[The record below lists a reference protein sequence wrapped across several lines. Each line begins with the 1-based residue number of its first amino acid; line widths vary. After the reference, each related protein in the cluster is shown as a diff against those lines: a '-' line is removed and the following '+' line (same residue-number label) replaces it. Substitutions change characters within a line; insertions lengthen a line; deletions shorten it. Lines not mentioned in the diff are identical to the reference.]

1 MEKWIVKANI
11 IRDKVFRDDAKVLIL
26 DIPGSKE
33 SLQVRG
39 LSKGGRTVM
48 KWVQIS
54 RLRNFRPEFTAK
66 LDDVGFGHF
75 IPKDKEHAQEVAGNL
90 ERCAEE
96 KRECGFER
104 ISEAGYPTWDG
115 GSP

>member
-1 MEKWIVKANI
+1 MEKWIIKANI
-11 IRDKVFRDDAKVLIL
+11 IQDKVFRDGAKILIL

-39 LSKGGRTVM
+39 MSKGGRIVT
-48 KWVQIS
+48 KWVQMN
-54 RLRNFRPEFTAK
+54 RLKNFRPEYAAE
-66 LDDVGFGHF
+66 LDDIGFGHF

-90 ERCAEE
+90 EKCAEE
-96 KRECGFER
+96 KRDGGFER
-104 ISEAGYPTWDG
+104 VSEAGYPTWDG